1 MTDTTATPTDAE
13 LMAATR
19 DGCRRSFGVLV
30 DRYKDPLVGYLTR
43 LTGSPERAED
53 LAQEA
58 FLRLYQ
64 NADGYD
70 ERGRLQGY
78 LYTIAGNLLRSQ
90 ERRRRVWN
98 TLLPFLAP
106 PTTSN
111 GFHLE
116 EAAGERR
123 VLQRELGRELARAL
137 AELPLHYRVPL
148 VLYEIEEWSYDD
160 IAEHVGCRPG
170 TVKSRLHRA
179 RQRLQ
184 KALAPYWNEGQDA
197 RTKDTGHG
205 RTTAQREPATP
216 A

>member
-1 MTDTTATPTDAE
+1 MTDAATTPTDAE
-13 LMAATR
+13 LMTATR
-19 DGCRRSFGVLV
+19 DSCRRSFGLLV
-30 DRYKDPLVGYLTR
+30 DRYKDALVGYLTR
-43 LTGSPERAED
+43 LTGSPEQAED

-64 NADGYD
+64 NARQYD
-70 ERGRLQGY
+70 EQGRLKGY

-90 ERRRRVWN
+90 ERRRRLWN
-98 TLLPFLAP
+98 TVLPFLAP

-123 VLQRELGRELARAL
+123 VLQRELGRELARAV

-148 VLYEIEEWSYDD
+148 VLFEIEEWSYDD
-160 IAEHVGCRPG
+160 IAAHVGCRPG

-184 KALAPYWNEGQDA
+184 KELAPYW
-197 RTKDTGHG
+197 KDTSHE
-205 RTTAQREPATP
+205 RTTAQRKPAAP